1 MKHRL
6 HNYGNGWAQLR
17 AKCDVGREALWNP
30 DCWDWVEKKRTE
42 QRNLKRSRQEGERR
56 QESERAIAE
65 DRKLVFQEWAGS
77 WNALCARP
85 HWLPLSYSHT
95 GWASNQFFHSLWA
108 LWEFLIYFIKSLFPS
123 TPPRSTPTSLPT
135 QPFVLSLP
143 LALIVKYKMLPVRS
157 WGVAFHRGFTLKE
170 NWLSFLSSYQATNN
184 SLGRGRAWCPPLLS
198 MLGFCLAWVWKACAC
213 CQNYCEFIHAAAFQ
227 CLETSPSP
235 TLFSCF
241 CHARPSL

>member
-108 LWEFLIYFIKSLFPS
+108 LWEFLIYFI
-123 TPPRSTPTSLPT
+123 
-135 QPFVLSLP
+135 
-143 LALIVKYKMLPVRS
+143 I
-157 WGVAFHRGFTLKE
+157 VAFPLNSSQIHPHFPTHTTLC
-170 NWLSFLSSYQATNN
+170 SFSPSRFNCQVQNA
-184 SLGRGRAWCPPLLS
+184 ACPLLGC
-198 MLGFCLAWVWKACAC
+198 GFPQGL
-213 CQNYCEFIHAAAFQ
+213 H
-227 CLETSPSP
+227 S
-235 TLFSCF
+235 
-241 CHARPSL
+241 